1 MVDVDEEQEDSSVDI
16 EDGATHSSNSLPT
29 LRSKVAEAV
38 VFARGRPRKE
48 YYIVVVVAVNVT
60 TFILAVV
67 ALSVAS
73 SSESSPQTP
82 SSCGKHDVSTWG
94 QEVHAFE
101 GHSYQLV
108 PTFKAGIY
116 FPTAEED
123 AQSRCLRGHA
133 GCVL

>member
-1 MVDVDEEQEDSSVDI
+1 MSTDDGGHYARLISPSTELRAMVDVDEEQEDSSVDI

-29 LRSKVAEAV
+29 LRSKVTEAV

-82 SSCGKHDVSTWG
+82 SSC
-94 QEVHAFE
+94 
-101 GHSYQLV
+101 
-108 PTFKAGIY
+108 
-116 FPTAEED
+116 
-123 AQSRCLRGHA
+123 
-133 GCVL
+133 